1 MSQEIL
7 VKSKDRV
14 ENFGEVFTPVN
25 IVNDM
30 LNTLPSNVFEKDKTF
45 LEPSCGEGVF
55 LIEILKRKLE
65 NINTKKDAVW
75 CISTLYGI
83 DIQEDNIKA
92 TRKNLFDLWKEWSNG
107 KYDDADNAV
116 KNILNANIILGD
128 FLNSKNIV
136 ITEYGFS
143 EETDDV
149 TIKTEKIDNMTGEE
163 IKIMSFFD
171 DDDNEIIKKY
181 WQI

>member
-7 VKSKDRV
+7 VKSKDRI
-14 ENFGEVFTPVN
+14 ENFGEVFTPIK

-30 LNTLPSNVFEKDKTF
+30 LDNIPSEMFEKDKTF
-45 LEPSCGEGVF
+45 LEPSCGEGIF
-55 LIEILKRKLE
+55 LVEILKRKLKD
-65 NINTKKDAVW
+65 IDTKKDAVW

-128 FLNSKNIV
+128 FLNSKDIE

-149 TIKTEKIDNMTGEE
+149 TLKTEKIDNMAGEE
-163 IKIMSFFD
+163 VKIMSFFD
-171 DDDNEIIKKY
+171 EYEEIIKKY